1 MDIKE
6 KNIENYYKNIDKPII
21 NNFINNLNLKN
32 LLNLTTIANL
42 SVFTHTKIKNKNEWK
57 LKDKRKLLKE
67 CEIKKKYKI
76 KEATNILS
84 SLVDNKSKILP
95 VLTDIEN
102 IDELIN
108 TIEKEYPNVQ
118 NYLEI
123 FSN

>member
-21 NNFINNLNLKN
+21 NNFMNNLNLKN

-76 KEATNILS
+76 KEATSILS
-84 SLVDNKSKILP
+84 SFVDNKSKILP
-95 VLTDIEN
+95 VINDIEN

-108 TIEKEYPNVQ
+108 TIEKEYPNIQ